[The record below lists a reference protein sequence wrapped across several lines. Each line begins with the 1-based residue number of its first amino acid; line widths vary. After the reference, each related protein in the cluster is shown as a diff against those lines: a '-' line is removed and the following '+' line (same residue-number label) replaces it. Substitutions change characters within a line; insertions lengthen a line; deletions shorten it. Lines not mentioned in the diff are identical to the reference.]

1 MQAVIRP
8 TSGISDEQSR
18 KTSPVQSRRWSS
30 CVKAWLADGNIA
42 RQKARLE
49 MILKFRTF
57 IRSMRIVAPKS
68 RPTFTA
74 IRQAIRRLGINH
86 DCIEASADASSLLNN
101 CAPEFSI
108 GGCISSVLLFH
119 DGTLPR
125 CIRWRDRWHFSHIA
139 RCPTLARGRRQ
150 RRDRIDDGP
159 GLIFVAEVCSH
170 SEKSR
175 TVMQQRS
182 A

>member
-8 TSGISDEQSR
+8 TSGISGEQSR

-42 RQKARLE
+42 RKKGRLE

-57 IRSMRIVAPKS
+57 NKSIVIVAPKN

-86 DCIEASADASSLLNN
+86 DVFETRAADSSLVNN
-101 CAPEFSI
+101 S
-108 GGCISSVLLFH
+108 
-119 DGTLPR
+119 D
-125 CIRWRDRWHFSHIA
+125 
-139 RCPTLARGRRQ
+139 
-150 RRDRIDDGP
+150 
-159 GLIFVAEVCSH
+159 AEL
-170 SEKSR
+170 
-175 TVMQQRS
+175 T
-182 A
+182 

>member
-42 RQKARLE
+42 RQNARLE
-49 MILKFRTF
+49 IILKFRTF

-74 IRQAIRRLGINH
+74 IRQAIRRL
-86 DCIEASADASSLLNN
+86 LR
-101 CAPEFSI
+101 APS
-108 GGCISSVLLFH
+108 C
-119 DGTLPR
+119 R
-125 CIRWRDRWHFSHIA
+125 CIRKPI
-139 RCPTLARGRRQ
+139 
-150 RRDRIDDGP
+150 
-159 GLIFVAEVCSH
+159 
-170 SEKSR
+170 
-175 TVMQQRS
+175 
-182 A
+182 

>member
-1 MQAVIRP
+1 VIRP

-30 CVKAWLADGNIA
+30 CVKAWLAAGNIA

-57 IRSMRIVAPKS
+57 NRPMRIVVPKS

-74 IRQAIRRLGINH
+74 VRRLGINH
-86 DCIEASADASSLLNN
+86 DRIETSADTSSLLNN

-108 GGCISSVLLFH
+108 GGCISVSLFH
-119 DGTLPR
+119 GGTFPVV
-125 CIRWRDRWHFSHIA
+125 
-139 RCPTLARGRRQ
+139 P
-150 RRDRIDDGP
+150 
-159 GLIFVAEVCSH
+159 
-170 SEKSR
+170 
-175 TVMQQRS
+175 
-182 A
+182 

>member
-57 IRSMRIVAPKS
+57 NRSMRIVAPKS

-74 IRQAIRRLGINH
+74 IRQPIRRLGINH
-86 DCIEASADASSLLNN
+86 DCIETSADASSLLNN

-119 DGTLPR
+119 DGTLPAVQKDVVPIEYSQQAFHR
-125 CIRWRDRWHFSHIA
+125 SRHVSRSECFCFCGMHDR
-139 RCPTLARGRRQ
+139 
-150 RRDRIDDGP
+150 
-159 GLIFVAEVCSH
+159 
-170 SEKSR
+170 
-175 TVMQQRS
+175 
-182 A
+182 